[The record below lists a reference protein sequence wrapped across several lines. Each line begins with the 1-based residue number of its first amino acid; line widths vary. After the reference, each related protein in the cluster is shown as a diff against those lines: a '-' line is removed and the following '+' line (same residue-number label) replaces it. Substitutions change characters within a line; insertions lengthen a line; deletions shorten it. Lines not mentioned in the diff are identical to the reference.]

1 MWEWTVIRCRRTRS
15 GSVGSIMRIAT
26 SASRMARSSRS
37 SDVSRV
43 MLDLGIEVVEGGDP
57 GRVSQAE
64 AKATVVVIFSG
75 PLGRSRES
83 VICAS
88 VIASLAETS
97 RTVR

>member
-1 MWEWTVIRCRRTRS
+1 MWEWTFIRWRRTRS

-26 SASRMARSSRS
+26 SASRMERSSS
-37 SDVSRV
+37 SSEVSSV
-43 MLDLGIEVVEGGDP
+43 MLISGYRLLKVGIRG
-57 GRVSQAE
+57 VSQAD
-64 AKATVVVIFSG
+64 AKAIVVVIFSG

-97 RTVR
+97 RAVR